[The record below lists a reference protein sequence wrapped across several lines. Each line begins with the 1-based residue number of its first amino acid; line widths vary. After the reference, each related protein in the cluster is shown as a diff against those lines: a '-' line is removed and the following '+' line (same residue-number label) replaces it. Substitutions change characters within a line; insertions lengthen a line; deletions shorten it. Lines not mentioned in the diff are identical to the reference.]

1 MGKRRALGRID
12 PRGWRETPAVDGP
25 SKSYGAHPMIRRFY
39 ADNFRCLT
47 NFELELDET
56 NIVLGPNGSGKTS
69 FFDAL
74 RGIRDLTVRGVRIEE
89 AFPQRDLSCL
99 RNGGGVQRFEL
110 ELRIDQDIYGYTL
123 SVAHD
128 PDRNKICIRQEVLE
142 HDKKP
147 LFVYEKGIVQL
158 YRDDYRKGLHYP
170 FYGSR
175 SAIGFLNLVPDNKK
189 LVRFKTELANSIIAS
204 PCPPLFRSESS
215 TETGA
220 EGAFL
225 DPLMENFVEWY
236 WSIAQENMG
245 AAFRLFKELHDVLP
259 GFDSLSM
266 VKSGENA
273 RALKAEFHSRSN
285 DKRPNRYGFG
295 QLSDGQRALTALY
308 SLLHLVE
315 DRQLAEGHRRSLFID
330 EPDNYLSLREV
341 QPWLAQVV
349 DACGETL
356 EQAVIISHHP
366 ITIDYLAG
374 SKARW
379 FSRDGEGPV
388 RVGNE
393 SKFSADGLSI
403 SEAIAKGWEEE

>member
-1 MGKRRALGRID
+1 
-12 PRGWRETPAVDGP
+12 
-25 SKSYGAHPMIRRFY
+25 MIRRFY

-110 ELRIDQDIYGYTL
+110 KLRIDQDIYGYTL

-128 PDRNKICIRQEVLE
+128 PDRNKICIHQEVLE

-158 YRDDYRKGLHYP
+158 YGDDYRKGLHYP

-175 SAIGFLNLVPDNKK
+175 SAIGFLSPVPDNKK

-220 EGAFL
+220 EGATL

-236 WSIAQENMG
+236 WSIVQENMG

-273 RALKAEFHSRSN
+273 RALKAEFHGRSN

-295 QLSDGQRALTALY
+295 QLSDGQRALIALY

-349 DACGETL
+349 AACGETL

>member
-1 MGKRRALGRID
+1 
-12 PRGWRETPAVDGP
+12 
-25 SKSYGAHPMIRRFY
+25 MIRRFY
-39 ADNFRCLT
+39 ADNFRCLI

-56 NIVLGPNGSGKTS
+56 NIVLGSNGSGKTS
-69 FFDAL
+69 VFDAL
-74 RGIRDLTVRGVRIEE
+74 RGIRDLAVRGVRIEE

-99 RNGGGVQRFEL
+99 RNGDGVQRFEL
-110 ELRIDQDIYGYTL
+110 ELNVDQDIYEYTL
-123 SVAHD
+123 SVAHN
-128 PDRNKICIRQEVLE
+128 PDRRETCIRQEVLE

-158 YRDDYRKGLHYP
+158 YRDDYGKGLHYP

-175 SAIGFLNLVPDNKK
+175 SAIGFLHAVPDNKR

-220 EGAFL
+220 GSVFL
-225 DPLMENFVEWY
+225 GPLMENFVEWY
-236 WSIAQENMG
+236 WSVAQENMG
-245 AAFRLFKELHDVLP
+245 SMFRLFKELQDVLP

-266 VKSGENA
+266 VKSGESA
-273 RALKAEFHSRSN
+273 RALKAEFHGRSD
-285 DKRPNRYGFG
+285 DKRLNRYGFG

-315 DRQLAEGHRRSLFID
+315 ELQLAEGHRRSLFID

-349 DACGETL
+349 GACGETL
-356 EQAVIISHHP
+356 EQAVIVSHHP
-366 ITIDYLAG
+366 VTIDYLAG
-374 SKARW
+374 SRARW

-388 RVGNE
+388 RVGDE
-393 SKFSADGLSI
+393 PKFSADGLSI
-403 SEAIAKGWEEE
+403 SEAIARGAEE

>member
-1 MGKRRALGRID
+1 
-12 PRGWRETPAVDGP
+12 
-25 SKSYGAHPMIRRFY
+25 MIRRFY

-69 FFDAL
+69 VFDAL

-99 RNGGGVQRFEL
+99 QNGDGVQRFEL
-110 ELRIDQDIYGYTL
+110 ELHVDQDIYEYTL
-123 SVAHD
+123 SVGHD
-128 PDRNKICIRQEVLE
+128 PDRNEVRIRKEVLR

-147 LFVYEKGIVQL
+147 LFVYENDIVQL

-170 FYGSR
+170 FYWSR
-175 SAIGFLNLVPDNKK
+175 SAIGFLLAVPDNKK
-189 LVRFKTELANSIIAS
+189 LIRFKTELANLVVAS
-204 PCPPLFRSESS
+204 PCPPLFKSESR
-215 TETGA
+215 TETRA
-220 EGAFL
+220 ESAFL
-225 DPLMENFVEWY
+225 DPLMQNFVEWY
-236 WSIAQENMG
+236 WSVAQENMG
-245 AAFRLFKELHDVLP
+245 SVLRLFNELHDVLP

-273 RALKAEFHSRSN
+273 RALEAAFHSRSGDN
-285 DKRPNRYGFG
+285 RRNRYGFG

-315 DRQLAEGHRRSLFID
+315 EHQLAEGHRRSLFID

-356 EQAVIISHHP
+356 EQAVVISHHP

-374 SKARW
+374 SGARW

-393 SKFSADGLSI
+393 PKFSTDGLSI
-403 SEAIAKGWEEE
+403 SEAIARGVEEE

>member
-1 MGKRRALGRID
+1 MGRID
-12 PRGWRETPAVDGP
+12 PRAWRETPAVDGP
-25 SKSYGAHPMIRRFY
+25 SKSYGAYPMIRRFY
-39 ADNFRCLT
+39 AHNFRCLI
-47 NFELELDET
+47 NFELKLDET

-74 RGIRDLTVRGVRIEE
+74 RGMRDLTVRGVRIEE

-158 YRDDYRKGLHYP
+158 YGDDYRKGLHYP
-170 FYGSR
+170 FHWSR
-175 SAIGFLNLVPDNKK
+175 SAIGFLSPMPDNKK

-220 EGAFL
+220 EGAVL

-236 WSIAQENMG
+236 WSIAQENMSSVV
-245 AAFRLFKELHDVLP
+245 RLFKELHDVLP

-285 DKRPNRYGFG
+285 DKRLNRYGFG

-308 SLLHLVE
+308 SLLHLV
-315 DRQLAEGHRRSLFID
+315 EGHRRSLFID

-356 EQAVIISHHP
+356 EQAVVISHHP
-366 ITIDYLAG
+366 VTIDYLAG

-393 SKFSADGLSI
+393 PKFPADGRSI
-403 SEAIAKGWEEE
+403 SEAIAQGAEE

>member
-1 MGKRRALGRID
+1 
-12 PRGWRETPAVDGP
+12 
-25 SKSYGAHPMIRRFY
+25 MIRRFY
-39 ADNFRCLT
+39 ADNFRCLV

-56 NIVLGPNGSGKTS
+56 NIVLGSNGSGKTS
-69 FFDAL
+69 VFDAL
-74 RGIRDLTVRGVRIEE
+74 RGIRDLAVRGVRIEE

-110 ELRIDQDIYGYTL
+110 ELHVDQDIYEYTL

-128 PDRNKICIRQEVLE
+128 PDRKEVRIRKEVLR

-147 LFVYEKGIVQL
+147 LFVYENDIVQL

-170 FYGSR
+170 FYWSR
-175 SAIGFLNLVPDNKK
+175 SAIGFLLAVPDNKK
-189 LVRFKTELANSIIAS
+189 LIRFKTELANLVVAS
-204 PCPPLFRSESS
+204 PCPPLFKSESR

-220 EGAFL
+220 ESAFL
-225 DPLMENFVEWY
+225 DPLMQNFVEWY
-236 WSIAQENMG
+236 WSVAQENMG
-245 AAFRLFKELHDVLP
+245 SVLRLFKELHDVLP

-273 RALKAEFHSRSN
+273 RVLEAAFHSRSG
-285 DKRPNRYGFG
+285 DKRLNRYGFG

-315 DRQLAEGHRRSLFID
+315 DEGHRRSLFID

-356 EQAVIISHHP
+356 EQAVVISHHP
-366 ITIDYLAG
+366 VTIDYLAG
-374 SKARW
+374 SRARW

-388 RVGNE
+388 RVGDE
-393 SKFSADGLSI
+393 PKFSADGLSI
-403 SEAIAKGWEEE
+403 SEAIARGVEE